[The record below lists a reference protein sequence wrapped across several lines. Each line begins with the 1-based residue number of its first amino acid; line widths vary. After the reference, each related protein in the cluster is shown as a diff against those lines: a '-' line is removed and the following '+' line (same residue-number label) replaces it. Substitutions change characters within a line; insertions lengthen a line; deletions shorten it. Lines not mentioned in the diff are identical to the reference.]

1 MTIPAPLFPGARVAL
16 VAPASAVPV
25 EKLPPALDFVRSLG
39 LEPVPYPSCFFANR
53 DGYLA
58 ASDCQRAE
66 DINRS
71 FADPS
76 IHGVWCI
83 RGGYG
88 SHRILPLLDGIP
100 SAAAPSG
107 SAAIPTSPP
116 CTPF

>member
-16 VAPASAVPV
+16 VAPASAVPA

-66 DINRS
+66 TETAEN
-71 FADPS
+71 AGNPA
-76 IHGVWCI
+76 
-83 RGGYG
+83 
-88 SHRILPLLDGIP
+88 GIVRKGL
-100 SAAAPSG
+100 A
-107 SAAIPTSPP
+107 SPREMVV
-116 CTPF
+116 